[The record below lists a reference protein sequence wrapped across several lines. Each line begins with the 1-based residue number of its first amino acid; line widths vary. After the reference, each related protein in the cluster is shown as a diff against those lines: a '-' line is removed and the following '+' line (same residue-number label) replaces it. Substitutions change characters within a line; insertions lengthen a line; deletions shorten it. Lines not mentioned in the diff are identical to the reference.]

1 MSKSA
6 PVGPHV
12 HELIRERWSPR
23 VFADRSIPAEEAKS
37 LLEAAQW
44 APSSYNAQPWAFFVA
59 TRDEPEAFERLLSCL
74 VPFNQSW
81 AKSASMLVITAA
93 RATFE
98 HNGKPNAHA
107 WHDVG
112 LAIAQLTIQAQS
124 LGLGVHQMAG
134 IDVGKTR
141 ETLVVPEGWDP
152 VTGVAI
158 GYPADLESLPEEVRA
173 KELGARERKPLSE
186 IVFGGRWGEV
196 SSIAVEVEE

>member
-12 HELIRERWSPR
+12 HELIRERFSPR
-23 VFADRSIPAEEAKS
+23 VFADRSIPAEEAMS

-44 APSSYNAQPWAFFVA
+44 APSSYNAQPWAFVVA
-59 TRDEPEAFERLLSCL
+59 TRDEPEDFERLLSCL
-74 VPFNQSW
+74 VPFNQNW

-98 HNGKPNAHA
+98 RNGKPNAHA

-112 LAIAQLTIQAQS
+112 LAIAQLTIQAES

-134 IDVGKTR
+134 FDAGKAR
-141 ETLVVPEGWDP
+141 EKLAVPEDWDP
-152 VTGVAI
+152 VTAVAI
-158 GYPADLESLPEEVRA
+158 GYPGDEEA
-173 KELGARERKPLSE
+173 GGRERKPLSE
-186 IVFGGRWGEV
+186 IAFAGRWGE
-196 SSIAVEVEE
+196 AFG